1 MTCASCGA
9 TIAAKAIVCYRCG
22 RATAVPQPGLA
33 KGASPRAFP
42 VWVLALLVVGALL
55 LGVGQVLPPESEF
68 ARVARLAGLALVV
81 LGAFRLIVR
90 RR

>member
-22 RATAVPQPGLA
+22 AATAAPQPSVA
-33 KGASPRAFP
+33 TRASSRPA
-42 VWVLALLVVGALL
+42 WALVLVAVGALL
-55 LGVGQVLPPESEF
+55 LGVGQTLPPESWF
-68 ARVARLAGLALVV
+68 APAAHLAGLLLVV
-81 LGAFRLIVR
+81 LGMFRLIVR